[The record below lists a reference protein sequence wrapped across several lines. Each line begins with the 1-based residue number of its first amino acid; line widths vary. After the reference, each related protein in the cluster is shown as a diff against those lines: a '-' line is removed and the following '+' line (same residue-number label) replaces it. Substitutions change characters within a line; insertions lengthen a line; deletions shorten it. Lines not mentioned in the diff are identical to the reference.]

1 MGEGRNGF
9 GVGDSSCLT
18 ALFPGGEPDEGY
30 LKHIAKAGPL
40 AHV

>member
-1 MGEGRNGF
+1 M
-9 GVGDSSCLT
+9 GDSSGLM
-18 ALFPGGEPDEGY
+18 ALFSGGEPDEGY